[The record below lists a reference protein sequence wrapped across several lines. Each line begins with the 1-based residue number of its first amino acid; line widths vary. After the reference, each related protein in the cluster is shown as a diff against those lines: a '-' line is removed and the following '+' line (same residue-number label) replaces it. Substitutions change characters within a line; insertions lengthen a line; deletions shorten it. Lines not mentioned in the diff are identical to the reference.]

1 MEAFN
6 VRLKR
11 LMGLKNLNNSSLGR
25 QINKVPSTVKNWVD
39 GIGKPELNTLEDMA
53 EILGVTPAYL
63 LYGVEDPP
71 KKNLLEEPQAVYGI
85 PKEDLIE
92 FYKWKADMATK
103 QVERLKSI
111 EVDAK

>member
-25 QINKVPSTVKNWVD
+25 HIKKVPSTVKNWVD
-39 GIGKPELNTLEDMA
+39 GIGKPEINTLELIA
-53 EILGVTPAYL
+53 EILDVTPAYL
-63 LYGVEDPP
+63 LYGVEEKPP
-71 KKNLLEEPQAVYGI
+71 QNVLREPEPVYGI

-92 FYKWKADMATK
+92 FYKWKAKEATK
-103 QVERLKSI
+103 QVERLKRI
-111 EVDAK
+111 DVDAQ